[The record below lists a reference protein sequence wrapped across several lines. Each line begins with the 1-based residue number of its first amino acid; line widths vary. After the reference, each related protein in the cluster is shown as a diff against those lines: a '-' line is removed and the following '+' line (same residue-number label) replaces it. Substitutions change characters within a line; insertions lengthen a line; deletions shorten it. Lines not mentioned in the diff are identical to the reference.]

1 MEFLITVALSFILI
15 VITLLGFQYIG
26 VPVYRVEV
34 INIERLI
41 EAVLAGDATV
51 ADWDIFTGM
60 VIAHNPELDK
70 IRIQCAMLEVDE
82 MMERHGRVIF
92 SANGRRCLEAILN
105 QLTALHDAQY

>member
-41 EAVLAGDATV
+41 EAVLAGNATV

-60 VIAHNPELDK
+60 VIGHNPELDK
-70 IRIQCAMLEVDE
+70 IRIQCAMLEVSE
-82 MMERHGRVIF
+82 MTAEHGLVRF
-92 SANGRRCLEAILN
+92 SPAGRRELRQILN
-105 QLTALHDAQY
+105 QLSTLE